1 MTPTRTQEQLRNHF
15 LVEKELAARLR
26 AATPEERPALY
37 ETLYDELFR
46 RVPDHPRLTRRET
59 AEESQ
64 KAVNARLRFVDAW
77 LTSETDF
84 LEVAPGDCRFAFE
97 VAKRARKVFGA
108 DISDQSGVENKPA
121 NFELIVYDGKSFEF
135 PDERVD
141 LAFSYQFLEHI
152 HPDEV
157 PAHFQMIHRVLKP
170 GGKYILDT
178 PHRFS
183 GPHDISRYFS
193 DVPEGFH
200 LKEWTHRELSAVA
213 KDAGFRKIEV
223 ARASLSRLGRPGWH
237 ALLALEA
244 LLQFVPHKLRRSLFG
259 RLLSSVSLVCTK

>member
-1 MTPTRTQEQLRNHF
+1 MSPARTREQLYNHYV
-15 LVEKELAARLR
+15 VEKELGDRLR
-26 AATPEERPALY
+26 AASPEERPSLY

-59 AEESQ
+59 SGESK
-64 KAVNARLRFVDAW
+64 KAVAARLRFVQAY
-77 LTSETDF
+77 LTPESDF

-97 VAKRARKVFGA
+97 LAKQARKVFGA
-108 DISDQSGVENKPA
+108 DISDQSGGVEKPA

-157 PAHFQMIHRVLKP
+157 PDHFLMIHRVLKP

-200 LKEWTHRELSAVA
+200 LKEWTHLELSAVA
-213 KDAGFRKIEV
+213 RGAGFRKVEV
-223 ARASLSRLGRPGWH
+223 ARASLAHLGRPGWH

-244 LLQFVPHKLRRSLFG
+244 LLRFVPHKVRRLLFG